1 MRFLFVDEIVSLAPG
16 EHIVCHYTW
25 PSSLDLFQD
34 HFPGFPV
41 VPGVL
46 LTEAMG
52 QAGAICLEEGSQAN
66 GKAML
71 VKIRDAAFR
80 GWVAPDQQVSLEAK
94 VALVNSRVARIEASA
109 RVNDKLT
116 ASCNLMFAWES
127 SISVGQEGFDH
138 PALARFRQQENSK

>member
-1 MRFLFVDEIVSLAPG
+1 MRFFFVDEISALTPG
-16 EHIVCHYTW
+16 EQIQCHHTW
-25 PSSLDLFQD
+25 PSSLELFQD

-52 QAGAICLEEGSQAN
+52 QAGAICLEEGDDTH

-80 GWVAPDQQVSLEAK
+80 GWVRPDELVVLEAT
-94 VALVNSRVARIEASA
+94 VALSNARVARIQASA
-109 RVNDKLT
+109 FVKDKVI

-127 SISVGQEGFDH
+127 SISVGQSGFDH
-138 PALARFRQQENSK
+138 PALVRYRSQEKAQ